1 MLVYFLKGK
10 LPWQGL
16 RARTLREKYQKISD
30 TKQSCPIV
38 ILCRNLP
45 EEVSTYLRYVRSL
58 DFFETPDY
66 NYLRKLFQARFE
78 QEGFVDDSQ
87 FDWTDLKSD
96 DDEWTDKDESILS
109 RSPRSQSDRDW
120 TDKIN

>member
-30 TKQSCPIV
+30 TKQSCPVV

-109 RSPRSQSDRDW
+109 RSPRSQSDRD
-120 TDKIN
+120 